1 MGKELKKLPVGID
14 IFEDVI
20 KGDYYYVD
28 KTTLIKNIIQE
39 EGKVTLFTRPRRFGK
54 TLNMSMLKNFFGID
68 SEKTLFKGLKISEDK
83 EFCDKYQGQFPV
95 IFVSLKDVDGLGF
108 EDACFKFCN
117 TIFDLANSFN
127 FLAESEKLSQ
137 IDKERYQ
144 SLLKLESSKVEIN
157 ARTLEILSSSLYIL
171 TELLYRHYGR
181 KAVVLI
187 DEYDVPLD
195 KAHTHHYYDEM
206 LNLLRGMLH
215 KVLKTNSNLAFGVLT
230 GCLRISRES
239 IFTGMNKLSVNSI
252 TAKNNNATFGFTE
265 KEIDEMLS
273 YYNLSEKKQEVKEWY
288 DGYRFGKAEIY
299 CPWDA
304 INYCQGIISGKI
316 DRPTS
321 YWSNTSSNSL
331 VREFVDLATER
342 TSNELERLVAGEQIH
357 KTIKEELTYRDI
369 NDSIE
374 NMWSILYLTGY
385 LTGYQVDDNTFVLW
399 IPNREIQ
406 EIFENDIDKWFEEK
420 VKSDKDS
427 GMRFFEAVLKE
438 KPEEM
443 EDVLSGLL
451 FESISIRDTF
461 VQKHLRENFYHGFIL
476 GLLTDFKDIRS
487 NPESGNGYS
496 DIMILN
502 RKEKIAA
509 ILELKYSDSDS
520 EKDMEKCCLDAIA
533 QIDDKK
539 YALSLTRSGIAKKI
553 IKYGISFNKK
563 LAMVREG

>member
-1 MGKELKKLPVGID
+1 MEKGLKRLPVGID

-28 KTTLIKNIIQE
+28 KTPLIQSVVQE

-54 TLNMSMLKNFFGID
+54 TLNMLMLKSFFEIGAD
-68 SEKTLFKGLKISEDK
+68 KSLFKNLKVSEDK
-83 EFCDKYQGQFPV
+83 EFCDKYQGKYPV
-95 IFVSLKDVDGLGF
+95 IFVSLKDVDGPSF

-117 TIFDLANSFN
+117 TIFDLANSFM
-127 FLAESEKLSQ
+127 FLYKSEKLSE
-137 IDKERYQ
+137 IDKDRYK
-144 SLLKLESSKVEIN
+144 SLLNLEGSKVEIN

-171 TELLYRHYGR
+171 TELLFKHYGR
-181 KAVVLI
+181 KTVVLI

-195 KAHTHHYYDEM
+195 KAHTNNYYDDM

-215 KVLKTNSNLAFGVLT
+215 KVLKTNSNLTFGVLT
-230 GCLRISRES
+230 GCLRISKES
-239 IFTGMNKLSVNSI
+239 IFTGMNNLSVNSI
-252 TAKNNNATFGFTE
+252 TAKNNNAIFGFTE
-265 KEIDEMLS
+265 SEIDGMLS
-273 YYNLSEKKQEVKEWY
+273 YYSLSEKKQEVKEWY

-316 DRPTS
+316 DKATS

-331 VREFVDLATER
+331 VREFVNIATVR
-342 TSNELERLVAGEQIH
+342 TSGELERLVAGEQIH
-357 KTIKEELTYRDI
+357 KNIREELTYRDV

-385 LTGYQVDDNTFVLW
+385 LTGYQEDDNNFVLW
-399 IPNREIQ
+399 IPNREVK
-406 EIFENDIDKWFEEK
+406 EIFENDIEKWFEDK
-420 VKSDKDS
+420 VKADKDS
-427 GMRFFEAVLKE
+427 GIRFYEAALNG

-451 FESISIRDTF
+451 FDSISIRDTF

-476 GLLTDFKDIRS
+476 GLLTDFKDVRS

-520 EKDMEKCCLDAIA
+520 EKAMEKCCRDAIA

-539 YALSLTRSGIAKKI
+539 YALSLTRSGLAKKI